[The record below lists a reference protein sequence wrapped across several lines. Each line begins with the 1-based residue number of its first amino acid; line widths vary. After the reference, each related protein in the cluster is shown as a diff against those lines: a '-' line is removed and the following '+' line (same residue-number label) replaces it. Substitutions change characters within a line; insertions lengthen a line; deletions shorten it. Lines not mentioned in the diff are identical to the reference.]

1 MKKLLLVPALLVSF
15 LASVSAY
22 AVEGIGVLDMRT
34 AMLAT
39 QVYKDA
45 AKSLQ
50 EESEFAGNLEQAQ
63 LLQSEM
69 QSMSEKLQ
77 KDAETLS
84 QEEISQMQR
93 DMQTKNKD
101 LEFLAGKL
109 QAKQEET
116 ADKVFR
122 LINPKFNASIALILL
137 FSTFCLLCAIHTGL
151 YGFKFNNFWY
161 YLLLLLFMSCLFL
174 FILMS
179 SLDLNFKGD
188 KDDEDIGKIEYNNST
203 NAMTITT
210 NTATAM

>member
-15 LASVSAY
+15 LASISAY
-22 AVEGIGVLDMRT
+22 AVEGVAVLDMRT

-109 QAKQEET
+109 QTKQEET

-122 LINPKFNASIALILL
+122 QLNPSMQKILSELIAAKEIKVLL
-137 FSTFCLLCAIHTGL
+137 GRDQV
-151 YGFKFNNFWY
+151 
-161 YLLLLLFMSCLFL
+161 LFADTA
-174 FILMS
+174 
-179 SLDLNFKGD
+179 LDLTDDVTSMLDVAAANGAD
-188 KDDEDIGKIEYNNST
+188 KK
-203 NAMTITT
+203 
-210 NTATAM
+210 